1 MTFLNEAITAFSLVT
16 VVVIVL
22 LIARPSITAAQG
34 WKILAFIAL
43 FVLPILITVLGTSAH
58 IENSKSTS
66 FCLSCHVM
74 EPYGESLRID
84 SAEHLP
90 AQHFQNKLI
99 PRDQACYTCHTTYT
113 MFGDMNAKLQGL
125 KHLYVYYLG
134 TVPEPIELYAE
145 YNNRECLHCHQGA
158 RAFEANEDHSG
169 LREDLVSNE
178 FSCLDCHSSVH
189 DVHELA
195 GLDVWMETTE

>member
-34 WKILAFIAL
+34 GKILAFIAL

-99 PRDQACYTCHTTYT
+99 PR
-113 MFGDMNAKLQGL
+113 GSG
-125 KHLYVYYLG
+125 V
-134 TVPEPIELYAE
+134 
-145 YNNRECLHCHQGA
+145 LHM
-158 RAFEANEDHSG
+158 S
-169 LREDLVSNE
+169 
-178 FSCLDCHSSVH
+178 H
-189 DVHELA
+189 DVY
-195 GLDVWMETTE
+195 DVR